1 MEFLRGR
8 FCSGLR
14 GASLSC
20 SGCNCYDAATNRRNF
35 IIAHSGLVAGI
46 ALADIP
52 KVQLLDDALRWLDGL
67 DKAASVKSATA
78 WKMGA
83 VFEHLAQSIDMSLD
97 GFPDPKSALFQ
108 NTVGAV
114 AFAVFKWR
122 GKMGH
127 GLTDPIPGAPALA
140 QSDDWKPGAQTLRNA
155 IARFN
160 SHTGPVKPHFA
171 YGSLSHSDFAL
182 AHALH
187 IANHQDG
194 ILVG

>member
-1 MEFLRGR
+1 M
-8 FCSGLR
+8 
-14 GASLSC
+14 
-20 SGCNCYDAATNRRNF
+20 NRRNF
-35 IIAHSGLVAGI
+35 IIAHSALLAGVAQ
-46 ALADIP
+46 ADTP
-52 KVQLLDDALRWLDGL
+52 KVQSLDEALRWLDRL

-97 GFPDPKSALFQ
+97 GFPEPKSALFQ
-108 NTVGAV
+108 NTVGAA

-122 GKMGH
+122 GKMNH
-127 GLTDPIPGAPALA
+127 GLTDPIPGASALA
-140 QSDDWKPGAQTLRNA
+140 QPDDWKPGAVRLRNA

-171 YGSLSHSDFAL
+171 YGALSRSDFAL
-182 AHALH
+182 AHAMH
-187 IANHQDG
+187 IANHQDE

>member
-1 MEFLRGR
+1 M
-8 FCSGLR
+8 
-14 GASLSC
+14 
-20 SGCNCYDAATNRRNF
+20 NRRNF
-35 IIAHSGLVAGI
+35 IIAHSSLLTGF
-46 ALADIP
+46 ALAGTTR
-52 KVQLLDDALRWLDGL
+52 VQSLDDALRWLDGL
-67 DKAASVKSATA
+67 EKAGSVKSATA

-97 GFPDPKSALFQ
+97 GFPEPKSALFQ
-108 NTVGAV
+108 NTVGAA

-171 YGSLSHSDFAL
+171 YGHLSRSDFAL